1 MRNPR
6 RAASPASAIAGIGL
20 VAAYLAFAATFRGPR
35 PRFWQRMTRTGLM
48 LGGLALAGDAD
59 LRRERPRLTHLVAG
73 AAIAAGLYGVFQI
86 GDRAAR
92 RVMPHGSREIGDIYQ
107 LRKLRPRSELAL
119 RLGLIVAPAEELFWR
134 GLLQRTL
141 SRRFGRGRGAVAATA
156 LYGGAHLCTGN
167 ATLVGAATMAGAG
180 WSGLAAAGV
189 PMPALIASHMIWDIW
204 IFLVQPTER
213 PG

>member
-1 MRNPR
+1 MSNPKESSPR
-6 RAASPASAIAGIGL
+6 EPALAAVGL

-35 PRFWQRMTRTGLM
+35 VRFWQRMTRTGLM
-48 LGGLALAGDAD
+48 LGGLALVGDRN
-59 LRRERPRLTHLVAG
+59 LRRERPRPRHLIAG
-73 AAIAAGLYGVFQI
+73 AAVAVGLYAVFQV

-92 RVMPHGSREIGDIYQ
+92 RVMPHGSKEIGDIYE
-107 LRKLRPRSELAL
+107 LRNLRPRTELAL

-141 SRRFGRGRGAVAATA
+141 SRRFGRGRGALAATA

-189 PMPALIASHMIWDIW
+189 PMPALVASHMIWDIW

-213 PG
+213 PV